1 MRTSS
6 LIAATLAGILLL
18 PGAAAAAPPP
28 VRDAILFF
36 AVDRNGDGVVERSE
50 ADAFRAI
57 VFDAIDTN
65 KDGRVTPQEVG
76 VLLVPISD
84 KASKKEQ
91 EKLAKKREQILALLG
106 LAKPEGMARDE
117 FVDLD
122 GAIFVKADANRD
134 GKIGRQ
140 EFAVVIKAYGPLL
153 PR

>member
-6 LIAATLAGILLL
+6 LIAATLAAILLL
-18 PGAAAAAPPP
+18 PGAAAAAPP

-57 VFDAIDTN
+57 VFDAFDTN

-117 FVDLD
+117 FIDLD
-122 GAIFVKADANRD
+122 GAIFVKADADKD